1 MPHPI
6 KNPPQIPPTLEEE
19 RMKNILLLLEH
30 LFEREDT
37 TVKLVLEYLYE
48 VGSIRIIDKN
58 IHIGFLN
65 RSLKS
70 VARMSKPV
78 FKIAGLYWF
87 QRNCPKLITDWLYSL
102 VMFEEETPIENSQI
116 ELQQLEIQIK
126 EREIQRLRTRERL
139 LAAVS
144 VGAIAAVG
152 WLGYQLQIE
161 RSPIEP
167 ANFRSASGQPCLVKT
182 ASD

>member
-6 KNPPQIPPTLEEE
+6 KNPPQIPPTFDAE

-58 IHIGFLN
+58 IHMGCLN

-102 VMFEEETPIENSQI
+102 VIFEKETPIDDRQI
-116 ELQQLEIQIK
+116 ELQLK
-126 EREIQRLRTRERL
+126 EQEIQRLKTRERL
-139 LAAVS
+139 LTAVS

-161 RSPIEP
+161 RSQLEP
-167 ANFRSASGQPCLVKT
+167 AVFRSTSEQPCLVNT
-182 ASD
+182 LSD

>member
-1 MPHPI
+1 MPTPI
-6 KNPPQIPPTLEEE
+6 EKTPPIPPTFDEE
-19 RMKNILLLLEH
+19 RMRNIFLLLEH

-58 IHIGFLN
+58 IHMGCLN

-102 VMFEEETPIENSQI
+102 VVFEDETPIDDRQI
-116 ELQQLEIQIK
+116 EIQLK
-126 EREIQRLRTRERL
+126 EQEIQRLKTRERL

-161 RSPIEP
+161 RSQLTPTTL
-167 ANFRSASGQPCLVKT
+167 RSNSEKPCLVNIT
-182 ASD
+182 AHD